1 MASGQWYIR
10 DVPQET
16 QTNLNTIATNGNM
29 TNGEV
34 VTKLIEMVINF
45 AHRNGVSY
53 AQALAKIIEIVEK
66 V

>member
-10 DVPQET
+10 DVPKET

-29 TNGEV
+29 NTGEV
-34 VTKLIEMVINF
+34 VTKLAEMVVSF